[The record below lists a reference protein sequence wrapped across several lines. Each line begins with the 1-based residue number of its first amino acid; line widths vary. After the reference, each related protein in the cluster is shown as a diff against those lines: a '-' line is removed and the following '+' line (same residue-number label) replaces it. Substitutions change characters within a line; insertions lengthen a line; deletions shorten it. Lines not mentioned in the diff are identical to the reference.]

1 MEQMINQLAKEFSI
15 RPQQVE
21 DTINLIDGGNTIPF
35 IARYRKEVTGNLSD
49 ALLRDLD
56 VRLTYLR
63 KLEKRKEEVTGSIEE
78 QGKLT
83 PELKAAILKSQT
95 LQEVEDLYLPY
106 KQKKKTRASVARE
119 KGLEPLALQIMEQKL
134 TETELSEA
142 ALNYLDAE
150 KEITTAEEA
159 LQLAMDIIA
168 EIISDNG
175 TYRGVIRKSTY
186 DKGQIKSTVVKGKE
200 EESPELEMYF
210 DHTEA
215 IKTIK
220 DHRILALN
228 RGEKKKALSVKLLA
242 PPEEIEA
249 YLKKELVKAQPSSY
263 LLKSIADSYTRL
275 IAPAI
280 EREIRT
286 ALKERA
292 EEGAIKM
299 FALNLKKLLLQPPFK
314 EKVTMGFDP
323 AFRTGCKIAIL
334 DKVGKVLDYTTIYP
348 TFGKGQAEKAEKE
361 FLELIERH
369 QVDIIAIGNGTA
381 SRESEQFVAETIK
394 KTTVP
399 VQYIVVNEAGAS
411 VYSASELGTEEYPD
425 INVSIR
431 GAISIGG
438 RLQDPLSEL
447 VKIDPKHI
455 GVGQYQHDVNQK
467 ELERVLEATV
477 EDAVNNVGVN
487 VNRASVA
494 LLKYVAGVNK
504 TIANNIMDYRNSVGP
519 IKSRKELMKVKGLG
533 AKAYEQCA
541 GFLRIDDGDNI
552 LDNTG
557 VHPEAY
563 KSVEKLLKLKGIKK
577 EKLGTREQQD
587 LFNDMNYSEMA
598 AQLEIGIPTLYDI
611 IKELKKP
618 GLDPRENAPKPHLRS
633 DVLSMSDLEVD
644 MELIGTVRN
653 VIDFGAFVDIGV
665 HQDGLV
671 HISQITDRYIK
682 HPSEAVS
689 LGDVVTVKVLS
700 VDQKRKR
707 ISLTMII

>member
-1 MEQMINQLAKEFSI
+1 MEYLANQLAEEFKI

-21 DTINLIDGGNTIPF
+21 DTIALIDGGNTIPF

-49 ALLRDLD
+49 AILRDLD

-63 KLEKRKEEVTGSIEE
+63 KLEKRKEEVCTTIEE

-83 PELKAAILKSQT
+83 PELKAAISQGKT
-95 LQEVEDLYLPY
+95 LQEIEDLYLPY
-106 KQKKKTRASVARE
+106 KQKKKTRASVARQ
-119 KGLEPLALQIMEQKL
+119 KGLEPLALLILEQKT
-134 TETELSEA
+134 TEPELIDA
-142 ALNYLDAE
+142 AKSYINPELEVNS
-150 KEITTAEEA
+150 TEEA
-159 LQLAMDIIA
+159 LQYAQDIIA
-168 EIISDNG
+168 EIIADNG
-175 TYRGVIRKSTY
+175 TYRSVIRKTTLE
-186 DKGQIKSTVVKGKE
+186 KGQIKSTVVKGME
-200 EESPELEMYF
+200 EENSELEMYF
-210 DHTEA
+210 DHTET
-215 IKTIK
+215 IKAIK

-228 RGEKKKALSVKLLA
+228 RGEKKKALSVKILA
-242 PPEEIEA
+242 PVEEIDA
-249 YLKKELVKAQPSSY
+249 YLKEELIKAPTST
-263 LLKSIADSYTRL
+263 LLAAIEDSYKRL

-280 EREIRT
+280 EREIRG

-292 EEGAIKM
+292 ELGAIKM
-299 FALNLKKLLLQPPFK
+299 FALNLKKLLLQAPFK
-314 EKVTMGFDP
+314 EKTTMGFDP
-323 AFRTGCKIAIL
+323 AFRTGCKIAVL
-334 DKVGKVLDYTTIYP
+334 DPNGKVLDTTTIYP
-348 TFGKGQAEKAEKE
+348 TLGKGQAKEAEKE
-361 FLELIERH
+361 LLELIERH

-381 SRESEQFVAETIK
+381 SRESEQFVAEAIK

-425 INVSIR
+425 LNVSIR

-487 VNRASVA
+487 VNRASVS
-494 LLKYVAGVNK
+494 LLKHVAGVNK
-504 TIANNIMDYRNSVGP
+504 TIAKNILDYRTTLGSFKN
-519 IKSRKELMKVKGLG
+519 RKEIMKVKGLG
-533 AKAYEQCA
+533 TKAFEQCA

-557 VHPEAY
+557 VHPETY
-563 KSVEKLLKLKGIKK
+563 RSVEKLLKLKGISKI
-577 EKLGTREQQD
+577 ELGNLEQGF
-587 LFNDMNYSEMA
+587 FNDMNVPETA
-598 AQLEIGIPTLYDI
+598 KHLEIGIPTLYDI
-611 IKELKKP
+611 LNELKKP
-618 GLDPRENAPKPHLRS
+618 GRDPRENAPKPHLKS
-633 DVLSMSDLEVD
+633 DVLSMDDLQVD
-644 MELIGTVRN
+644 MELVGTVRN

-671 HISQITDRYIK
+671 HISEITDRFIR
-682 HPSEAVS
+682 HPSEALS

-700 VDQKRKR
+700 IDLKRKR
-707 ISLTMII
+707 IGLTMII

>member
-1 MEQMINQLAKEFSI
+1 MEYLINKLAEEFKI
-15 RPQQVE
+15 QPKQVQ
-21 DTINLIDGGNTIPF
+21 DTIELIDGGNTIPF

-63 KLEKRKEEVTGSIEE
+63 KLEKRKEEVCGSIED

-83 PELKAAILKSQT
+83 EALKNALEKSVT

-119 KGLEPLALQIMEQKL
+119 KGLEPLATLILEQKKNDL
-134 TETELSEA
+134 EILEEA
-142 ALNYLDAE
+142 AQYLNPE
-150 KEITTAEEA
+150 MEVNSAEEA
-159 LQLAMDIIA
+159 LKLAMDIIA
-168 EIISDNG
+168 EDISDNG
-175 TYRGVIRKSTY
+175 TFRGEIRKMTFG
-186 DKGQIKSTVVKGKE
+186 KGQIKSLVVKGME
-200 EESPELEMYF
+200 EENPELEMYF
-210 DHTEA
+210 DHIEGVKA
-215 IKTIK
+215 IK
-220 DHRILALN
+220 DHRVLALN
-228 RGEKKKALSVKLLA
+228 RGEKKKALSVKIIA
-242 PPEEIEA
+242 PVEEIQS
-249 YLKKELVKAQPSSY
+249 YLRKEVTTQPSTY
-263 LLKSIADSYTRL
+263 LLDAIDDSYKRL
-275 IAPAI
+275 IGPAI

-286 ALKERA
+286 ALKEKA

-299 FALNLKKLLLQPPFK
+299 FALNLRKLLLQPPFK
-314 EKVTMGFDP
+314 DKRVMGFDP

-334 DKVGKVLDYTTIYP
+334 DSNGKLLDTDTIYP
-348 TFGKGQAEKAEKE
+348 TLGKGQAIEAEKK
-361 FLELIERH
+361 LLNLIEKH

-381 SRESEQFVAETIK
+381 SRESEQFVAEAIK
-394 KTTVP
+394 KTKVP

-411 VYSASELGTEEYPD
+411 VYSASELGTEEYPEL
-425 INVSIR
+425 NVSIR

-487 VNRASVA
+487 VNRASAA
-494 LLKYVAGVNK
+494 LLKHVAGVNK
-504 TIANNIMDYRNSVGP
+504 TIAKNIIEYRENNGSFKN
-519 IKSRKELMKVKGLG
+519 RKEIKKVKGLG
-533 AKAYEQCA
+533 ARAFEQCA
-541 GFLRIDDGDNI
+541 GFLRIDDGDDI

-557 VHPEAY
+557 VHPESY
-563 KSVEKLLKLKGIKK
+563 KAVEKLLKLKSVQK
-577 EKLGTREQQD
+577 EELGAQRSE
-587 LFNDMNYSEMA
+587 LFNDINISETA
-598 AQLEIGIPTLYDI
+598 ALLEMGVPTLYDI

-618 GLDPRENAPKPHLRS
+618 GRDPRENAPKPHLKS
-633 DVLSMSDLEVD
+633 DVLTMEDLQVE
-644 MELIGTVRN
+644 MELVGTVRN

-682 HPSEAVS
+682 HPSEVVS
-689 LGDVVTVKVLS
+689 LGDVVTVKVIS
-700 VDQKRKR
+700 VDLKRKR
-707 ISLTMII
+707 IGLTMII

>member
-1 MEQMINQLAKEFSI
+1 MEPIINQLANEFSI

-21 DTINLIDGGNTIPF
+21 DTLNLIDGGNTIPF

-83 PELKAAILKSQT
+83 PELQVAIAQSLT
-95 LQEVEDLYLPY
+95 LQEVEDHYLPY
-106 KQKKKTRASVARE
+106 KQKKKTRAFVARE
-119 KGLEPLALQIMEQKL
+119 KGLEPLAMQILEQKL
-134 TETELSEA
+134 SEA
-142 ALNYLDAE
+142 ELEQEALDYLDDE
-150 KEITTAEEA
+150 KEIETVEKA

-175 TYRGVIRKSTY
+175 SYRAIIRKSTY
-186 DKGQIKSTVVKGKE
+186 DKGQIKSTVLKGKE
-200 EESPELEMYF
+200 EENPELEMYF
-210 DHTEA
+210 DHSET
-215 IKTIK
+215 IKAIK

-228 RGEKKKALSVKLLA
+228 RGEKKKALAVKIVA
-242 PPEEIEA
+242 PTEEIES
-249 YLKKELVKAQPSSY
+249 YLKKELLKEQPSKY
-263 LLKSIADSYTRL
+263 LLKALADSYTRL

-323 AFRTGCKIAIL
+323 AVRTGCKIAVL
-334 DKVGKVLDYTTIYP
+334 DKVGKLLDYTTIYP
-348 TFGKGQAEKAEKE
+348 TFGKGQVEKAEKE
-361 FLELIERH
+361 FIELIERY
-369 QVDIIAIGNGTA
+369 QIDIIAIGNGTA

-519 IKSRKELMKVKGLG
+519 LKNRKELMKVKGLG

-563 KSVEKLLKLKGIKK
+563 KSVEKLLKLKGIQK
-577 EKLGTREQQD
+577 EKLGTKEQLS
-587 LFNDMNYSEMA
+587 LFNEMNYSELA
-598 AQLEIGIPTLYDI
+598 QQLEIGIPTLYDI

-618 GLDPRENAPKPHLRS
+618 GRDPRENAPKPHLRS
-633 DVLSMSDLEVD
+633 DVLSMSDLEVG

-700 VDQKRKR
+700 VDMKRKR

>member
-21 DTINLIDGGNTIPF
+21 DTLNLIDGGNTIPF

-63 KLEKRKEEVTGSIEE
+63 KLGKRKGEVLGSIEE

-83 PELKAAILKSQT
+83 PELKAGIEKSQT

-119 KGLEPLALQIMEQKL
+119 KGLEPLALQILEQKMN
-134 TETELSEA
+134 EAELNVEA
-142 ALNYLDAE
+142 EKYIDAE
-150 KEITTAEEA
+150 KEINNIEEVFRY
-159 LQLAMDIIA
+159 AMDIIA
-168 EIISDNG
+168 EIIADNG
-175 TYRGVIRKSTY
+175 IHRGVIRKKTY
-186 DKGQIKSTVVKGKE
+186 EKGQIKSTVVKGKE
-200 EESPELEMYF
+200 EENPELEMYF

-215 IKTIK
+215 IKAIK

-228 RGEKKKALSVKLLA
+228 RGEKRKALSVKILA
-242 PPEEIEA
+242 PAEEIED
-249 YLKKELVKAQPSSY
+249 YLKKELVKNQPSDY
-263 LLKSIADSYTRL
+263 LLKAIMDSYGRL

-314 EKVTMGFDP
+314 EKTTMGFDP
-323 AFRTGCKIAIL
+323 AFRTGCKIAVL
-334 DKVGKVLDYTTIYP
+334 DKVGKVLDFTTIYP
-348 TFGKGQAEKAEKE
+348 TFGKGQLEKAEKE

-369 QVDIIAIGNGTA
+369 QIDIIAIGNGTA
-381 SRESEQFVAETIK
+381 SRESEQFVAEAIK
-394 KTTVP
+394 KTSVP

-487 VNRASVA
+487 VNRASVS

-504 TIANNIMDYRNSVGP
+504 TIANNIMDYRNTVGS
-519 IKSRKELMKVKGLG
+519 IKNRKELLKVKGLG
-533 AKAYEQCA
+533 SKAFEQCA

-577 EKLGTREQQD
+577 EKLDTREQLD
-587 LFNDMNYSEMA
+587 LFNEMNYSEMA
-598 AQLEIGIPTLYDI
+598 EQLEIGIPTLYDI

-618 GLDPRENAPKPHLRS
+618 GRDPRENAPKPHLRS
-633 DVLSMSDLEVD
+633 DVLSMDDLKEG

-689 LGDVVTVKVLS
+689 LGDVVTVKVIA
-700 VDQKRKR
+700 VDLKRKR

>member
-1 MEQMINQLAKEFSI
+1 MEYLANQLAEEFKI

-21 DTINLIDGGNTIPF
+21 DTIALIDGGNTIPF

-49 ALLRDLD
+49 AILRDLD

-63 KLEKRKEEVTGSIEE
+63 KLEKRKEEVCTTIEE

-83 PELKAAILKSQT
+83 PELKAAISQGKT
-95 LQEVEDLYLPY
+95 LQEIEDLYLPY
-106 KQKKKTRASVARE
+106 KQKKKTRASVARQ
-119 KGLEPLALQIMEQKL
+119 KGLEPLALLILEQKT
-134 TETELSEA
+134 TEPELIDA
-142 ALNYLDAE
+142 AKSYINPELEVNS
-150 KEITTAEEA
+150 TEEA
-159 LQLAMDIIA
+159 LQYAQDIIA
-168 EIISDNG
+168 EIIADNG
-175 TYRGVIRKSTY
+175 TYRSVIRKTTLE
-186 DKGQIKSTVVKGKE
+186 KGQIKSTVVKGME
-200 EESPELEMYF
+200 EENSELEMYF
-210 DHTEA
+210 DHTET
-215 IKTIK
+215 IKAIK

-228 RGEKKKALSVKLLA
+228 RGEKKKALSVKILA
-242 PPEEIEA
+242 PVEEIDA
-249 YLKKELVKAQPSSY
+249 YLKEELIKAPTST
-263 LLKSIADSYTRL
+263 LLAAIEDSYKRL

-280 EREIRT
+280 EREIRG

-292 EEGAIKM
+292 ELGAIKM
-299 FALNLKKLLLQPPFK
+299 FALNLKKLLLQAPFK
-314 EKVTMGFDP
+314 EKTTMGFDP
-323 AFRTGCKIAIL
+323 AFRTGCKIAVL
-334 DKVGKVLDYTTIYP
+334 DPNGKVLDTTTIYP
-348 TFGKGQAEKAEKE
+348 TLGKGQAKEAEKE
-361 FLELIERH
+361 LLELIERH

-381 SRESEQFVAETIK
+381 SRESEQFVAEAIK

-425 INVSIR
+425 LNVSIR

-487 VNRASVA
+487 VNRASVS
-494 LLKYVAGVNK
+494 LLKHVAGVNK
-504 TIANNIMDYRNSVGP
+504 TIAKNILDYRTTLGSFKN
-519 IKSRKELMKVKGLG
+519 RKEIMKVKGLG
-533 AKAYEQCA
+533 TKAFEQCA

-557 VHPEAY
+557 VHPETY
-563 KSVEKLLKLKGIKK
+563 RSVEKLLKLKGISKI
-577 EKLGTREQQD
+577 ELGNLEQGF
-587 LFNDMNYSEMA
+587 FNDMNVPETA
-598 AQLEIGIPTLYDI
+598 KHLEIGIPTLYDI
-611 IKELKKP
+611 LNELKKP
-618 GLDPRENAPKPHLRS
+618 CRDPRENAPKPHLKS
-633 DVLSMSDLEVD
+633 DVLSMDDLQVD
-644 MELIGTVRN
+644 MELVGTVRN

-671 HISQITDRYIK
+671 HISEITDRFIR
-682 HPSEAVS
+682 HPSEALS

-700 VDQKRKR
+700 IDLKRKR
-707 ISLTMII
+707 IGLTMII